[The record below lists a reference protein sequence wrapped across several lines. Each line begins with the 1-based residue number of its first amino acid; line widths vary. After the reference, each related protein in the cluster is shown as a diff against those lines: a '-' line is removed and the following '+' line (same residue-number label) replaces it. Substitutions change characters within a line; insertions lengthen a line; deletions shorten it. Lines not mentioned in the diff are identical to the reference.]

1 MILERL
7 LILLVAI
14 LLGAIVLGI
23 WRLWLAQRVQKL
35 ATKAAPNELD
45 ELVPAGPALLYF
57 TTEDCVQCRLQ
68 QTPILTQLTATT
80 NVAVHKFDAVEQEA
94 LANFFGIMTVP
105 TTIWLDK
112 MHRPAAINHGLTGL
126 AQLRQQA
133 QAVYAQ

>member
-1 MILERL
+1 MMLERL
-7 LILLVAI
+7 LILFIASLIGIA
-14 LLGAIVLGI
+14 ALGI
-23 WRLWLAQRVQKL
+23 WRLWLAWRVQKL
-35 ATKAAPNELD
+35 ATLAMPAALA

-68 QTPILTQLTATT
+68 QTPILTQLTDTT
-80 NVAVHKFDAVEQEA
+80 NIPVHKFDAVEQET

-133 QAVYAQ
+133 QVVYMH

>member
-1 MILERL
+1 MILERF

-14 LLGAIVLGI
+14 VLGAIVLGV

-80 NVAVHKFDAVEQEA
+80 NVAVYKFDAVKQET

-126 AQLRQQA
+126 VQLRQQA
-133 QAVYAQ
+133 KAVHAC